1 MSDKQI
7 ILNTVAQIDD
17 ATSYEEILYALYLQY
32 EVSKGIRDME
42 ENNVKTSDE
51 VKEIIKK
58 MVIWAETAINH
69 ITQFIDDAKSG
80 TEQTAKKYI
89 EKLIDYVE
97 ILNEM
102 PNIGKTFASKVYKY
116 ELRQLLYK

>member
-1 MSDKQI
+1 
-7 ILNTVAQIDD
+7 
-17 ATSYEEILYALYLQY
+17 
-32 EVSKGIRDME
+32 
-42 ENNVKTSDE
+42 
-51 VKEIIKK
+51 

-102 PNIGKTFASKVYKY
+102 PNIGKTFASKVHKY
-116 ELRQLLYK
+116 ELRQLLYKKHRIIYYLNNDRVVILAVIHTRLDVKKAIDRIKTK

>member
-1 MSDKQI
+1 
-7 ILNTVAQIDD
+7 
-17 ATSYEEILYALYLQY
+17 
-32 EVSKGIRDME
+32 
-42 ENNVKTSDE
+42 
-51 VKEIIKK
+51 

-69 ITQFIDDAKSG
+69 ITQFIDDEKSG

-116 ELRQLLYK
+116 ELRQLLYKKHRIIYYLNNDRVVILAVIHTRLDVKKAIDRIKTK

>member
-1 MSDKQI
+1 
-7 ILNTVAQIDD
+7 
-17 ATSYEEILYALYLQY
+17 
-32 EVSKGIRDME
+32 
-42 ENNVKTSDE
+42 
-51 VKEIIKK
+51 

-102 PNIGKTFASKVYKY
+102 PNIGKTFTSKIYKY
-116 ELRQLLYK
+116 ELRQLLYKKHRIIYYLNNDRVIILAVIHTRLDVKKAIDRIKTK

>member
-1 MSDKQI
+1 
-7 ILNTVAQIDD
+7 
-17 ATSYEEILYALYLQY
+17 
-32 EVSKGIRDME
+32 
-42 ENNVKTSDE
+42 
-51 VKEIIKK
+51 

-102 PNIGKTFASKVYKY
+102 PNIGKTFTYKVYKY
-116 ELRQLLYK
+116 ELRQLLYKKHRIIYYLNNDRVVILAVIHTRLDVKKAIDRIKTK

>member
-1 MSDKQI
+1 
-7 ILNTVAQIDD
+7 
-17 ATSYEEILYALYLQY
+17 
-32 EVSKGIRDME
+32 
-42 ENNVKTSDE
+42 
-51 VKEIIKK
+51 

-102 PNIGKTFASKVYKY
+102 PNIGKTFTYKIYKY
-116 ELRQLLYK
+116 ELRQLLYKKHRIIYYLNNDRVVILAVIHTRLDVKKAIDRIKTK

>member
-1 MSDKQI
+1 
-7 ILNTVAQIDD
+7 
-17 ATSYEEILYALYLQY
+17 
-32 EVSKGIRDME
+32 
-42 ENNVKTSDE
+42 
-51 VKEIIKK
+51 

-102 PNIGKTFASKVYKY
+102 PNIGKTFTSKIYKY
-116 ELRQLLYK
+116 ELRQLLYKKHRIIYYLNNDRVVILAVIHTRLDVKKAIDRIKTK

>member
-1 MSDKQI
+1 
-7 ILNTVAQIDD
+7 
-17 ATSYEEILYALYLQY
+17 
-32 EVSKGIRDME
+32 
-42 ENNVKTSDE
+42 
-51 VKEIIKK
+51 
-58 MVIWAETAINH
+58 MVIWVETAINH

-102 PNIGKTFASKVYKY
+102 PNIGKTFTSKVYKY
-116 ELRQLLYK
+116 ELRQLLYKKHRIIYYLNNDRVVILAVIHTRLDVKKAIDRIKTK

>member
-1 MSDKQI
+1 
-7 ILNTVAQIDD
+7 
-17 ATSYEEILYALYLQY
+17 
-32 EVSKGIRDME
+32 
-42 ENNVKTSDE
+42 
-51 VKEIIKK
+51 

-102 PNIGKTFASKVYKY
+102 PNIGKTFASKVNKY
-116 ELRQLLYK
+116 ELRQLLYKKHRIIYYLNNDRVVILAVIHTRLDVKNAIDRIKTK

>member
-1 MSDKQI
+1 
-7 ILNTVAQIDD
+7 
-17 ATSYEEILYALYLQY
+17 
-32 EVSKGIRDME
+32 
-42 ENNVKTSDE
+42 
-51 VKEIIKK
+51 

-102 PNIGKTFASKVYKY
+102 PNIGKTFASKVYK
-116 ELRQLLYK
+116 

>member
-1 MSDKQI
+1 
-7 ILNTVAQIDD
+7 
-17 ATSYEEILYALYLQY
+17 
-32 EVSKGIRDME
+32 
-42 ENNVKTSDE
+42 
-51 VKEIIKK
+51 

-116 ELRQLLYK
+116 

>member
-1 MSDKQI
+1 
-7 ILNTVAQIDD
+7 
-17 ATSYEEILYALYLQY
+17 
-32 EVSKGIRDME
+32 
-42 ENNVKTSDE
+42 
-51 VKEIIKK
+51 

-102 PNIGKTFASKVYKY
+102 PNIGKTFTSKVYKY
-116 ELRQLLYK
+116 ELRQLLYKKHRIIYYLNNDRVVILAVIHTRLDVKKAIDRIKTK